1 MKRII
6 TIVVICGL
14 SISAFTQNFGI
25 DVASPQYKLHVFGN
39 AHFSRDNAGECC
51 SGGDFTLSLAENT
64 AGTGRT
70 STLQFHNSGVSEGFM
85 RLSNGGSR
93 RIIFGSYQTT
103 MGIEA
108 SGSVTAGGASRM
120 WTAKRTGGVNS
131 SGWTTIPG
139 LSINFTL
146 DRAAKV
152 QVLANGVQR
161 TGGTGSGDLCHQA
174 YRKVVDGAAYGD
186 GNHGERLYVTRGD
199 VAWWGVWNY
208 ASHVSLS
215 AGNHTI
221 EIQTRASSGG
231 NCHICMEVGNS
242 LTGYSDCDL
251 IITAVYD

>member
-1 MKRII
+1 MKKLIAI
-6 TIVVICGL
+6 GCVFGL
-14 SISAFTQNFGI
+14 ASPAFSQNFGI

-85 RLSNGGSR
+85 RLSNGGAR

-120 WTAKRTGGVNS
+120 WASKRTGYVQS
-131 SGWTTIPG
+131 ASWTTIPG
-139 LSINFTL
+139 LSINFNL
-146 DRAAKV
+146 ERSAKV
-152 QVLANGVQR
+152 QILANGTQR
-161 TGGTGSGDLCHQA
+161 TVNTCHQA
-174 YRKVVDGAAYGD
+174 YRKVVDATVYGD
-186 GNHGERLYVTRGD
+186 GGHGERLNVTRSD
-199 VAWWGVWNY
+199 VSWWNIWTY
-208 ASHVSLS
+208 ASSVSLP

-221 EIQTRASSGG
+221 SIQTRESGG
-231 NCHICMEVGNS
+231 NSPCLICAENGGA
-242 LTGYSDCDL
+242 LTGYTDCDL